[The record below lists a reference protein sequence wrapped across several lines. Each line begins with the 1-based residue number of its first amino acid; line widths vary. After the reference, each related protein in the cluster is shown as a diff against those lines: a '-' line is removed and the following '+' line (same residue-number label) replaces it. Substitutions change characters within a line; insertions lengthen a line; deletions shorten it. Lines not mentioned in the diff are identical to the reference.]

1 MVEAHSK
8 IISFASYIP
17 ENYVPIDDF
26 AAPADM
32 PSKLDLNRITGL
44 EGHRRSKENEG
55 TLELALQAAT
65 KCIERSKVDIA
76 DIDLVIN
83 CAVGSLCSELRSKLS
98 PSLAN
103 LIAEKLGIEGA
114 ECFDVSNACSGMVT
128 SLMIADSMIKTGQI
142 NYALIVA
149 GEHITALVDEA
160 RTNNL
165 WFKSK
170 ALASLTLGDGSGAYL
185 IGKSELPNQLVFS
198 EPFTLA
204 RFNKLCVGEASKNRP
219 GPMMRTK
226 AAQLQQGVM
235 SNLGEFFIR
244 SMKYMDLDW
253 EAIDHVYSHP
263 TSPRAVKKGAGI
275 AENTVGKIKRLH
287 NESQDIANT
296 ASTSHCM
303 LLEKSVQLNQLKSG
317 ESVILVSFGSGVA
330 MLAMHFYLPE
340 GIEQWS

>member
-1 MVEAHSK
+1 MVEASSK

-65 KCIERSKVDIA
+65 KCIERGKVDVA

-114 ECFDVSNACSGMVT
+114 ECFDLSNACSGMVT

-253 EAIDHVYSHP
+253 EAIDHVYSH
-263 TSPRAVKKGAGI
+263 TQPR
-275 AENTVGKIKRLH
+275 
-287 NESQDIANT
+287 Q
-296 ASTSHCM
+296 
-303 LLEKSVQLNQLKSG
+303 
-317 ESVILVSFGSGVA
+317 
-330 MLAMHFYLPE
+330 
-340 GIEQWS
+340 EQ